1 MVSLNF
7 PYARGNIN
15 DLRLEI
21 VEAFAE
27 GSVVQKSAYRLQPNY
42 NRYSY
47 SKATNYVCG
56 MQ

>member
-21 VEAFAE
+21 VKAFAE